1 MMSEPYDPGAAGD
14 DQLQASDAGPAP
26 ETQTL
31 RDYSLAHRWPLTM
44 AAVKAGGLLVI
55 AFAMAYSGN
64 LIDNAYPNDPGPGP
78 HHGWT
83 RFLFFLI
90 VILLI
95 TACVTLGRGLIASV
109 EQRRSRKLL
118 SPRPASGGT
127 LDV

>member
-1 MMSEPYDPGAAGD
+1 MSEPHDPAAAGD
-14 DQLQASDAGPAP
+14 EQLQAGHADREPVIETLAGVA
-26 ETQTL
+26 L
-31 RDYSLAHRWPLTM
+31 RWPLTT
-44 AAVKAGGLLVI
+44 AAVKSGGLLII

-90 VILLI
+90 VILMI
-95 TACVTLGRGLIASV
+95 TACVTLGRGLVASV
-109 EQRRSRKLL
+109 EQRRARRVL
-118 SPRPASGGT
+118 SPRPPGSRA